1 MGYTYESGIQFPIS
15 GIVKKEFPISQYDSL
30 TSLSVPLV
38 FITNFVIFFFYPQSC
53 TD

>member
-1 MGYTYESGIQFPIS
+1 MGYTYESGIQYLIS
-15 GIVKKEFPISQYDSL
+15 GIIKKEFPISQYDSL

-53 TD
+53 TG